1 MDRILWNLAAMI
13 SLIIGNITNTNAN
26 ANTNANTNTSDEA
39 ERWVKNVKLLFP
51 TYQDLEYRIYRILQD
66 LTYDRSL
73 QDPLKVIYGCPDA
86 NMTMTVYADSNTNIN
101 TGTTNIDADDRI
113 FNPKPNMPLRQYLQH
128 SSC

>member
-1 MDRILWNLAAMI
+1 MI
-13 SLIIGNITNTNAN
+13 SLIIGTITNIVNTNNTNTNN
-26 ANTNANTNTSDEA
+26 SDEA

-86 NMTMTVYADSNTNIN
+86 NMTMTVYADANNNT
-101 TGTTNIDADDRI
+101 TGTTDIDTNDRI
-113 FNPKPNMPLRQYLQH
+113 FNPKPNMPLRQYIQC
-128 SSC
+128 SNN